1 MVEGFY
7 STLLSKTVL
16 RMAIRPLR
24 LEWIYLV
31 YLVCFAFAVL
41 SPSIYTRGYF
51 GLSETALEELTIFVF
66 GLAGLLVFTS
76 YERLMEG
83 REKEQEQV
91 QDEYVRVK
99 SELIES
105 YAYIG
110 SMNRKLE
117 LLKRAANEA
126 SVGLGEKKVVRELF
140 GALVAHAAA
149 AADAQTVLLRFVELS
164 HLRTDREFFHVIQ
177 GGKSIRVANKDLRS
191 ICEQKLSHAF
201 IRSEDGRDLLV
212 VPSDAPSDLK
222 AFLLFSWS
230 SEKVPELDA
239 SLLKVFVNQ
248 AESLNQRLFAP
259 PLIAK

>member
-1 MVEGFY
+1 
-7 STLLSKTVL
+7 
-16 RMAIRPLR
+16 MANRPLR

-31 YLVCFAFAVL
+31 YLLCFALAVL

-51 GLSETALEELTIFVF
+51 GLSETALEELTIFIF
-66 GLAGLLVFTS
+66 GLAGLLVFTT
-76 YERLMEG
+76 YERQIEG
-83 REKEQEQV
+83 REREQEQV
-91 QDEYVRVK
+91 QDEYARVK

-140 GALVAHAAA
+140 GALVSHAAA
-149 AADAQTVLLRFVELS
+149 AADAQAVLLRFVELS
-164 HLRTDREFFHVIQ
+164 HLRTDREFFHINQ
-177 GGKSIRVANKDLRS
+177 GGKSIRVANKDLRA
-191 ICEQKLSHAF
+191 ICDQKLSHAF
-201 IRSEDGRDLLV
+201 IRSDDGRDLLV
-212 VPSDAPSDLK
+212 VPSDMPNDLR
-222 AFLLFSWS
+222 AFLLFSWTS
-230 SEKVPELDA
+230 QSVPELDA

-259 PLIAK
+259 RPALTSGGKNG